1 MVEIIALFFIVILLM
16 FVAICAINIIVLIC
30 KVKCFNIVI
39 VKKIN
44 LISEIISNIF
54 KDLKKYNDCVKK

>member
-16 FVAICAINIIVLIC
+16 FVAICAINIIIFIC
-30 KVKCFNIVI
+30 KVRCFNIVI

>member
-30 KVKCFNIVI
+30 KVRSFNIVI